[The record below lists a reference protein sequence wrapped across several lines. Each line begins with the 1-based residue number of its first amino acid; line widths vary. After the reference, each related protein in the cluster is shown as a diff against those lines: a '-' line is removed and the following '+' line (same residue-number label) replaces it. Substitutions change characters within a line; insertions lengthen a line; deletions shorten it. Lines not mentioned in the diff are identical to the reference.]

1 MLKNIKKDIVLL
13 IGILIILIII
23 CIIAIF
29 LLNLKDNNV
38 NVDNDIISEHG
49 NDSIERAAHILENT
63 NTFYTV
69 ENCINKYLSNETQYK
84 DKEAISK
91 KIWESD
97 IDENIS
103 AYYVQSLIRDNLSI
117 DISNEEEEYFVVL
130 LDKRNYTYVIK
141 ENGNKYSED
150 VLNEISN
157 FDISEIEE
165 RDNNIYDDITIT
177 NEDIVKKYYLEFIK
191 NALYKPQNAYD
202 MLEDKYRESKFGSFE
217 KFSEYIDLNR
227 EKLIDASLMKYAVDQ
242 NDNYTQYTVF
252 NNYNNIYLIKE
263 YSVMNFKV
271 SLDSYT
277 VESEESNTKYNQAND
292 TTKLATNLDKL
303 FKMINN
309 KEYQQIY
316 EKYLNNQFRENN
328 FKNYNDFENYMKEK
342 FYDYNYLGTIS
353 QDKEGNYYVV
363 SVDYKDGLSSAAEE
377 NSVTLI
383 ILLKDDEQF
392 EFSFEI

>member
-1 MLKNIKKDIVLL
+1 MKNIKKDIVLL

-29 LLNLKDNNV
+29 LLKLKDNNI

-49 NDSIERAAHILENT
+49 NDSIERNAHILENT